1 MQRKEWY
8 KNGYGAS
15 IIDTDHSYGL
25 EIAVLT
31 WEKKKG
37 IVGESI
43 STDEMPVEW
52 EICYTTEVADD
63 VIGYCE
69 SRAHN
74 PSKYKN
80 RHDEILDKIK
90 SLPVRDSHK

>member
-15 IIDTDHSYGL
+15 IIDTEHSYGL

-43 STDEMPVEW
+43 STDEMPEEW
-52 EICYTTEVADD
+52 EICYTTELADD
-63 VIGYCE
+63 VIPHCE
-69 SRAHN
+69 GREQ
-74 PSKYKN
+74 
-80 RHDEILDKIK
+80 EILDNIRK
-90 SLPVRDSHK
+90 LPIRDSHK